1 MKFRKV
7 VPVFL
12 AADENYL
19 PFASVTLRSIINRA
33 DKKNE
38 YRVYILHAGE
48 TGENA
53 NLVLSM
59 QTENVR
65 VEFVDVAH
73 KANRIKSVMRCRDY
87 YTSAIY
93 FRLFIPEM
101 FPEFDKAI
109 YIDCDTV
116 LLEDIA
122 KLYDEELGE
131 NYVGAVADQAVAS
144 VEVFKEYTKNALDI
158 LAEEY
163 FNSGVL
169 VLNLKALRAIPFFEA
184 FYGILS
190 SYDFVVAP
198 DQDCLNLIC
207 KNKTRFLDAGW
218 NAMPI
223 RGETEVALKLVHYN
237 LTMKPWHYEGILYEE
252 YFWKNARQ
260 TPFYAHIQSCLK
272 AFSKEDK
279 MRDNQGGARLLA
291 LAKKEADSPDNY
303 ARGAKKRAFEKC
315 VKNQKQGR
323 QVWI

>member
-1 MKFRKV
+1 MKTRKI

-19 PFASVTLRSIINRA
+19 PFMAVTLRSIIKHANQHT
-33 DKKNE
+33 E
-38 YRVYILHAGE
+38 YRVYVLFAGE
-48 TGENA
+48 LGENA
-53 NLVLSM
+53 RLVSSM
-59 QTENVR
+59 QTDNVR
-65 VEFVDVAH
+65 VEFIDVAH

-101 FPEFDKAI
+101 FPEFDKAV

-122 KLYDEELGE
+122 HLYDEELG
-131 NYVGAVADQAVAS
+131 NNFVGAVADQAVAA
-144 VEVFKEYTKNALDI
+144 VDAFKAYTKNALDI
-158 LAEEY
+158 SHERY

-207 KNKTRFLDAGW
+207 KDRVHFLDFGW

-223 RGETEVALKLVHYN
+223 HGGYDERPKLVHYN

-252 YFWKNARQ
+252 YFWAFAKE
-260 TPFYAHIQSCLK
+260 TPFYDKIRACLT
-272 AFSKEDK
+272 AFTAEDK
-279 MRDNQGGARLLA
+279 RRDDEGGTRLIA
-291 LAKKEADSPDNY
+291 LAKKEAENPQNY
-303 ARGAKKRAFEKC
+303 ARSAKKRAFENYTKI
-315 VKNQKQGR
+315 QKRGR